1 MHDRHV
7 FYWRMT
13 WHLGCVMTFNT
24 VEIAQSYDNWLKTP
38 AGRYIDGREKSLILD
53 LITPRGGEKVLDVG
67 CGTGEHLLLFNK
79 KGCNITGVE
88 LSPGM
93 LDIAKQK
100 LGNRAD
106 LYMEKAE
113 DLPFSDNEFD
123 IVTIINTLEFID
135 DPQKAICEAIRV
147 CRGRIFL
154 GGMNKLSI
162 VGNRWKYEKLFPP
175 SICQK
180 ARSFHIRQLMGMVRN
195 QLQGV
200 RTQWGSVIFLPYGW
214 YTSATRIEEAIP
226 IMKNPFGA
234 FLGMSFPVTFTYRTL
249 QDVIREPFT
258 IDVQEREPAHGTMG
272 VIQK

>member
-1 MHDRHV
+1 MI
-7 FYWRMT
+7 
-13 WHLGCVMTFNT
+13 FNT
-24 VEIAQSYDNWLKTP
+24 EEIARSYDDWLKTP

-53 LITPRGGEKVLDVG
+53 LTTPRVGEKVLDIG
-67 CGTGEHLLLFNK
+67 CGTGEHLLLFMK
-79 KGCNITGVE
+79 KGCDTTGVE
-88 LSPGM
+88 LSPHM

-113 DLPFSDNEFD
+113 DLPFPDNEFD
-123 IVTIINTLEFID
+123 IVTMISSLEFID

-154 GGMNKLSI
+154 GGTNKLS
-162 VGNRWKYEKLFPP
+162 VLGTSWKYKRLGHP
-175 SICQK
+175 SMNK
-180 ARSFHIRQLMGMVRN
+180 SFRFFHIGQLMSMVRN

-200 RTQWGSVIFLPYGW
+200 RTQWGSVIFLPYRW
-214 YTSATRIEEAIP
+214 YTFATRFEEAIP

-249 QDVIREPFT
+249 QDVIREPFK
-258 IDVQEREPAHGTMG
+258 IEGQRRQPAHGITRD
-272 VIQK
+272 IRK